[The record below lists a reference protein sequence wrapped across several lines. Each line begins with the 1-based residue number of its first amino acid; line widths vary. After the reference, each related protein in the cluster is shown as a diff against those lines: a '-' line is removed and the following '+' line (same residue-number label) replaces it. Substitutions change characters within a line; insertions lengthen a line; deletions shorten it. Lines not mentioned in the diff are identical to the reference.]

1 MRSGWA
7 RPRNRRSSR
16 FEHRLGPAALPLS
29 SVSLCSTF
37 AGWWVMQPSSDDL
50 ETTAGP
56 ARACRSDI
64 PRHVAIIMDGNGRW
78 AAQRGLP
85 RLAGHQHGTD
95 NIRRITTTA
104 AQIGVEYLTLWAFST
119 DNWRRPREEIEG
131 ILHIL
136 AGVIERETE
145 ELGRQGAQLRHIGS
159 LEGLD
164 PQLQTTV
171 RAAID
176 RTRSNN
182 RLILTLAFNY
192 SGRQELLAA
201 IKSLIASGVPAAEI
215 DEETLQAHLFT
226 RDLPDPDLII
236 RTSGEH
242 RISNFLLWQSAY
254 AELFFTPTLWP
265 DFGPDDLFD
274 AVSEVGRPERRF
286 GGVPNHKPAT
296 P

>member
-1 MRSGWA
+1 MLSGWA
-7 RPRNRRSSR
+7 RPRNWRSLK
-16 FEHRLGPAALPLS
+16 FERHHYPALSQCGVFLGSASP
-29 SVSLCSTF
+29 
-37 AGWWVMQPSSDDL
+37 GWLVMQPLRGDEGNDSSP
-50 ETTAGP
+50 TRP
-56 ARACRSDI
+56 CRSEI

-145 ELGRQGAQLRHIGS
+145 ELNRQGAQLRHIGS
-159 LEGLD
+159 LDGLGAE
-164 PQLQTTV
+164 L
-171 RAAID
+171 RAAVLEAIE
-176 RTRSNN
+176 RTRGND

-201 IKSLIASGVPAAEI
+201 IRSLVASGLPASAV
-215 DEETLQAHLFT
+215 DEEA
-226 RDLPDPDLII
+226 I
-236 RTSGEH
+236 
-242 RISNFLLWQSAY
+242 
-254 AELFFTPTLWP
+254 
-265 DFGPDDLFD
+265 
-274 AVSEVGRPERRF
+274 
-286 GGVPNHKPAT
+286 
-296 P
+296 